1 MENLVAHDAYGDLT
15 VSLRLIS
22 PSLGLSELPDLTDLS
37 VHTTVGQ
44 VKHMIEDV
52 LTERNRSPF
61 GMRVIY
67 RGRVLDIDAKTLA
80 EVFGIDTIQR
90 ARLQVLHL
98 VLRNGGTEP
107 LAETAAE
114 AAQPPGLAQNPFAT
128 LRAPTLSPTASEFAI
143 DDEEAAPPTPHPFN
157 VSLEDMPASARQRFY
172 EMYQEQQFR
181 QQLRT
186 ASHEEQQQYIRQQW
200 RQHAST
206 PCIPREPSYLVDFI
220 DPNLPNAAQEEAEE
234 LAFQQLRHI
243 HYMQQQTFDRQPP
256 PGSGQSVES
265 QRQRLLSYQYLEE
278 GQLRGTVEK
287 RRRDRL
293 HQPEQ
298 PQAERP
304 EQPQVRL
311 PVQFQGQPEART
323 QLLPPILSQ
332 QQTNPSPY
340 PTHGAAVLQ
349 QRHVPALHRATIHPE
364 PHVAT
369 TTSASVGQQPVG
381 SPNLYL
387 LQSPTEPRAV
397 LINSNAGTNATPF
410 RQAVPATQ
418 HVPISQGAPSHITR
432 EEWFIQTI
440 NQQNLQIQNQHQYYQ
455 SIIRQ
460 HMRHVEVLHGLQY
473 QQAQQNHLQ
482 QQAAV
487 QHDGVG
493 NAAQLHALNAHTT
506 VGAAQQGQVPDLHQA
521 ELRPN
526 NPGAGAVAAMWPYV
540 WLLVRLTIF
549 VWWFTTPTASWTR
562 WTTVI
567 MVAIFLF
574 VFNTGVLDEA
584 FNQALAPVRAHFD
597 GFIHGPNAA
606 GVAVQHEGVDGQAG
620 RAAPETQNVPAPT
633 EQPTGQAAATSET
646 ADESVHHAVAAE
658 PDPYAAA
665 ARLVAERRRN
675 NGRRLMSFAR
685 WLERAGIM
693 FIASLAPGIAER
705 HVALAEER
713 DREERR
719 RLQEA
724 AEAQVHAENEAVAAA
739 AAAAAALSEES
750 KVPEAEIPGALQATV
765 EDDDLAD
772 LDEQWRNEEQ
782 VQFGRVATQ

>member
-1 MENLVAHDAYGDLT
+1 MNY
-15 VSLRLIS
+15 SLSDTCIS
-22 PSLGLSELPDLTDLS
+22 M
-37 VHTTVGQ
+37 Q
-44 VKHMIEDV
+44 
-52 LTERNRSPF
+52 
-61 GMRVIY
+61 
-67 RGRVLDIDAKTLA
+67 
-80 EVFGIDTIQR
+80 IQR
-90 ARLQVLHL
+90 SRLQILHL

-107 LAETAAE
+107 LSDTTAEV
-114 AAQPPGLAQNPFAT
+114 AQAPSLAQNPFAT
-128 LRAPTLSPTASEFAI
+128 LRAPTLSPSASDIAI
-143 DDEEAAPPTPHPFN
+143 DDEEAASPMSDSFD

-181 QQLRT
+181 EQLRN
-186 ASHEEQQQYIRQQW
+186 ASPEEQQQYIRQQW

-220 DPNLPNAAQEEAEE
+220 DPNLPNAAQEEAED

-293 HQPEQ
+293 HQSGQ
-298 PQAERP
+298 PQAEQP

-311 PVQFQGQPEART
+311 PVQSLGQPEAQT
-323 QLLPPILSQ
+323 QLPPPTLPEQEI
-332 QQTNPSPY
+332 NPSPY
-340 PTHGAAVLQ
+340 PTHAAAVLQ
-349 QRHVPALHRATIHPE
+349 QRHVAPLHRSAINFQ

-369 TTSASVGQQPVG
+369 TTSASVGPQPVG
-381 SPNLYL
+381 NPNMYL

-410 RQAVPATQ
+410 TEAEPATREI
-418 HVPISQGAPSHITR
+418 PSSQGMPSHIPR
-432 EEWFIQTI
+432 EEWYIQTI
-440 NQQNLQIQNQHQYYQ
+440 NHQNVQIQNQHQYYQ

-460 HMRHVEVLHGLQY
+460 HMRHVEALHGLQH
-473 QQAQQNHLQ
+473 QQAQQQLLQ
-482 QQAAV
+482 QQMQHQAAV
-487 QHDGVG
+487 QHGGVG
-493 NAAQLHALNAHTT
+493 NAAQLHALNAHATA
-506 VGAAQQGQVPDLHQA
+506 GAAQQEQVPDLHHA

-526 NPGAGAVAAMWPYV
+526 NPGAGALAAMWPYL

-584 FNQALAPVRAHFD
+584 FNQALAPVRAHLD
-597 GFIHGPNAA
+597 GFVHGPNAN
-606 GVAVQHEGVDGQAG
+606 GVAVQQEGVNGQLG
-620 RAAPETQNVPAPT
+620 RAAPETQNVPVPT
-633 EQPTGQAAATSET
+633 ERPTGQAAVTT
-646 ADESVHHAVAAE
+646 VDSVNHAVATE

-675 NGRRLMSFAR
+675 NGRRLMGFAR
-685 WLERAGIM
+685 WLERVGIM

-724 AEAQVHAENEAVAAA
+724 AEAQAHAENEAVAAA
-739 AAAAAALSEES
+739 AAVASSEES
-750 KVPEAEIPGALQATV
+750 KASEAENPGALQATV
-765 EDDDLAD
+765 EDDDLAAVE
-772 LDEQWRNEEQ
+772 EQWRNEEQ
-782 VQFGRVATQ
+782 VRLGRVATQ